1 MSKEKSCITM
11 RGTLPKQ
18 ELKKFFEPFCS
29 SPICSTIVFECVSVD
44 TNMAQ
49 ITLKSKGTMSFL
61 LPYTLESGPL
71 RKWGHHFKKETRV
84 SN

>member
-18 ELKKFFEPFCS
+18 ELKKFFEPFCN
-29 SPICSTIVFECVSVD
+29 SPVCSTIVFECASVD
-44 TNMAQ
+44 AHMAEV
-49 ITLKSKGTMSFL
+49 TLKSKGTMSFL

-71 RKWGHHFKKETRV
+71 RKWGHHFKEETRV
-84 SN
+84 NN